1 MSDAVEL
8 PFTTMKIKPELAARL
23 RQLRAGQKLRIT
35 QTVRV
40 GSQSWQAVVT
50 GRFRHL
56 GSLATGI
63 ATHRL
68 PQDDI
73 IVPTLHLTK
82 DNQEL
87 TSLTL
92 DEHTQIDVLDA
103 VG

>member
-1 MSDAVEL
+1 MSDAAEL
-8 PFTTMKIKPELAARL
+8 PFTTMKIKPELATVL
-23 RQLRAGQKLRIT
+23 RQLRTGQKLRVT

-40 GSQSWQAVVT
+40 GSQSWPAVVT
-50 GRFRHL
+50 GTFRHL

-82 DNQEL
+82 DNKEL

-92 DEHTQIDVLDA
+92 DEHTRIEVLA
-103 VG
+103 